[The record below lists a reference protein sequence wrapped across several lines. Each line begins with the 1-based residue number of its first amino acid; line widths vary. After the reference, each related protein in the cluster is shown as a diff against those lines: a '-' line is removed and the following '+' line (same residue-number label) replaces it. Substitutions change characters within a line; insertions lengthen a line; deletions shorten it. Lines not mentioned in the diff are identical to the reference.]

1 MSVLSDGI
9 GYESLRFYGPFQP
22 LHIEQLQITRTIN
35 DHAYLHISGM
45 LSEEQGAACIG
56 QDMEQ
61 EPIVIRQLNDQGE
74 SLRRLFHGIVT
85 RMSVHCVR
93 GVYTFELEAASH
105 SYQMDIKCKR
115 RSYQD
120 IHRTYD
126 DLVTALVR
134 KYQYGD
140 AIDTV
145 SNYAKLETFVL
156 QYDETDWA
164 FLKRLAS
171 RFGSVLVPE
180 VTAASPKVFFGMP
193 EGKQHKV
200 ERDVFYRVRKTF
212 HELNAEK
219 PGERA
224 GSYVTY
230 MIESLQY
237 YALGDL
243 ITLPIGQG
251 KELVVVRA
259 VTTLADGL
267 LRTRYDLQAEQNIR
281 YARYENDQTTGISLT
296 GTVLKV
302 QQDFVQLQLEIDP
315 KQDPAKACWFPVAT
329 RYVAEEHSGWYDMPE
344 VGELVE
350 LYLPT
355 HREQDAYVTD
365 SLRQQRHTNGQPNV
379 KVWQHVQGSGVEMSE
394 HELTLSTSG
403 EFSITLHE
411 GNGITID
418 SPGNVQIQG
427 GHVKLGAGEELS
439 LEAGTALYLKGG
451 ASSMVLDGETDTK
464 APVIY
469 QEGTVK
475 APVFVADLPP
485 VPEPPLMSIK
495 AYEAA
500 QAASAAKTSSSSQTS
515 TPKAK
520 VTSPAE
526 LKQANAL
533 MGTVSKLLGSIPVM
547 GKVAG
552 VVAGALSGPAGGVI
566 LRATA
571 AIPVR
576 SKGTPSV
583 GGSKGNGIHPL
594 KHLAG
599 LALQGLITQ
608 YEHEQ
613 ARHAYYSKWI
623 LGKVYTST
631 RQIVHSGSRLE
642 LIQNLLTTSKTMVH
656 AYQQVPKRVKDR
668 MLREYKEQEKA
679 RAEAA
684 LKAEKEARAKK
695 EAAPPELTEEDYEK
709 IWQDYR
715 RNIYTEDRRPKLKPG
730 SYRGEDGVV
739 RTRDGKPDVQYYSEW
754 KHNYPEDD
762 DFFMQTRKQGITEEE
777 KKWMFYAISIENP
790 LMVGGRGGMDNTKEL
805 EGILSKLGRG
815 KGFFNISSGV
825 SAKVRVQELLAR
837 QQIEATENVASQ
849 KINQTLETKGYK
861 PQPNERLTT
870 KNQYKQQDQQARKT
884 LRETASKAAREENS
898 QIQKKVIY
906 NVAKST
912 NTRKASNIKEY
923 LKKEKEIVKS
933 QLPETEGTG
942 NLKYKEGYHIE
953 HLTGEVE
960 KCTDWKGVSGGHNYE
975 EFKKFFDINGK
986 YGYEEVGRTNHPDI
1000 SGISDIE
1007 YRLKVEVKNYQGKRT
1022 GEYKVIPKEDKPPLK
1037 KTIYDPNVI
1046 SSDDIV
1052 RLGKEAMEEGIK
1064 SQRVN
1069 QLKSQANKQII
1080 RGVSSNG
1087 LKFEGIKNIDT
1098 GEIENFYPVLKFGEN

>member
-35 DHAYLHISGM
+35 DHAYLHISG
-45 LSEEQGAACIG
+45 LLPEEQGSACIG
-56 QDMEQ
+56 QNMEQ
-61 EPIVIRQLNDQGE
+61 EPIVIRQLNDQGQ

-93 GVYTFELEAASH
+93 GVYTFELKAASH
-105 SYQMDIKCKR
+105 SYQMDIKRKR

-145 SNYAKLETFVL
+145 SNHAKLETFVL
-156 QYDETDWA
+156 QYEETDWA

-212 HELNAEK
+212 HELDTEK

-224 GSYVTY
+224 SSYVTY

-259 VTTLADGL
+259 VTTLTDGL
-267 LRTRYDLQAEQNIR
+267 LRTRYDLQAEQDIR
-281 YARYENDQTTGISLT
+281 YARYENDQATGISLA

-302 QQDFVQLQLEIDP
+302 QQDFVQLQLDIDP
-315 KQDPAKACWFPVAT
+315 KQDPAKACWFPVST

-344 VGELVE
+344 IGEQVE

-411 GNGITID
+411 SSGITID

-427 GHVKLGAGEELS
+427 GHVKLDAGEELS

-451 ASSMVLDGETDTK
+451 SSSMVLDGETDTK

-500 QAASAAKTSSSSQTS
+500 QAPSAAKTSSSS
-515 TPKAK
+515 TPTAK
-520 VTSPAE
+520 VTSPAA
-526 LKQANAL
+526 LQQANSL
-533 MGTVSKLLGSIPVM
+533 LGTVSKLLGSIPVM

-552 VVAGALSGPAGGVI
+552 VVAGALGGPATGVI
-566 LRATA
+566 LKATA
-571 AIPVR
+571 MIPVR
-576 SKGTPSV
+576 SKGTPTI
-583 GGSKGNGIHPL
+583 GGRKGNGIHPL

-599 LALQGLITQ
+599 LALQGLINQ
-608 YEHEQ
+608 YEHDQ
-613 ARHAYYSKWI
+613 ARQAYYSKWI
-623 LGKVYTST
+623 LGKVFTSA
-631 RQIVHSGSRLE
+631 RHIAHSGGPLE
-642 LIQNLLTTSKTMVH
+642 LVQNLLKESNAMAH
-656 AYQQVPKRVKDR
+656 AYQQVPVD
-668 MLREYKEQEKA
+668 LRQRWRANYDSYMAAEKA
-679 RAEAA
+679 KVSYNFDEYDKEFMGTMWVLSKNGVTDQKAAQATLAYNEAIKNGEIK
-684 LKAEKEARAKK
+684 LHHEPENVDIFVEQIKAAKEGKNYWTGEEIPKWQANAIIISSVFSEFQMVGSLYGAKFG
-695 EAAPPELTEEDYEK
+695 
-709 IWQDYR
+709 
-715 RNIYTEDRRPKLKPG
+715 RNIKIPSKSIKAPVSIVEEPG
-730 SYRGEDGVV
+730 
-739 RTRDGKPDVQYYSEW
+739 
-754 KHNYPEDD
+754 
-762 DFFMQTRKQGITEEE
+762 
-777 KKWMFYAISIENP
+777 
-790 LMVGGRGGMDNTKEL
+790 
-805 EGILSKLGRG
+805 
-815 KGFFNISSGV
+815 
-825 SAKVRVQELLAR
+825 
-837 QQIEATENVASQ
+837 
-849 KINQTLETKGYK
+849 
-861 PQPNERLTT
+861 
-870 KNQYKQQDQQARKT
+870 
-884 LRETASKAAREENS
+884 
-898 QIQKKVIY
+898 
-906 NVAKST
+906 
-912 NTRKASNIKEY
+912 
-923 LKKEKEIVKS
+923 IVKPAPS
-933 QLPETEGTG
+933 KPIEPPKTEGTINAKPKLPTDKKLLDAVTDWSSMQKNLAPSKRKMDNFNTAAVAYDAKTGKYYYGMNKGIQLSGDKKNAVLFGSKDKAGLLPKDSLNEYAVG
-942 NLKYKEGYHIE
+942 NCAEVDAVNQALNQKANVNDLYIYTIKTTPHEFGAAKIACE
-953 HLTGEVE
+953 NCTFTFKGNVADALTG
-960 KCTDWKGVSGGHNYE
+960 WYKG
-975 EFKKFFDINGK
+975 D
-986 YGYEEVGRTNHPDI
+986 
-1000 SGISDIE
+1000 
-1007 YRLKVEVKNYQGKRT
+1007 
-1022 GEYKVIPKEDKPPLK
+1022 
-1037 KTIYDPNVI
+1037 
-1046 SSDDIV
+1046 
-1052 RLGKEAMEEGIK
+1052 
-1064 SQRVN
+1064 
-1069 QLKSQANKQII
+1069 
-1080 RGVSSNG
+1080 
-1087 LKFEGIKNIDT
+1087 
-1098 GEIENFYPVLKFGEN
+1098 

>member
-35 DHAYLHISGM
+35 DHAFLHISGM
-45 LSEEQGAACIG
+45 LSEEQGAVCIG

-61 EPIVIRQLNDQGE
+61 EPIVIRQLNDQGQ

-105 SYQMDIKCKR
+105 SHQMDIKRKR

-126 DLVTALVR
+126 DLVTAMVR

-145 SNYAKLETFVL
+145 SHYAKLETFVL
-156 QYDETDWA
+156 QYEETDWA

-212 HELNAEK
+212 HELDAEK

-243 ITLPIGQG
+243 ITLPIGQA

-259 VTTLADGL
+259 VTTLTDGL
-267 LRTRYDLQAEQNIR
+267 LRTRYDLQAEQDIR
-281 YARYENDQTTGISLT
+281 YARYENDQATGISLT

-315 KQDPAKACWFPVAT
+315 KQDPAKACWFPIAT

-344 VGELVE
+344 IGEQVE

-355 HREQDAYVTD
+355 HCEQDAYVTD

-411 GNGITID
+411 SNGITID

-427 GHVKLGAGEELS
+427 GHVKLNAGEELS

-451 ASSMVLDGETDTK
+451 SSSMVLDGETDTK

-475 APVFVADLPP
+475 APIFVADLSP

-495 AYEAA
+495 AFEAA
-500 QAASAAKTSSSSQTS
+500 QSAAKDSASSQAS

-526 LKQANAL
+526 LQQANAL

-552 VVAGALSGPAGGVI
+552 AVIGALSGPAAGVI
-566 LRATA
+566 LKATA

-576 SKGTPSV
+576 SKGTPTV
-583 GGSKGNGIHPL
+583 GGGGKGTRIHPL
-594 KHLAG
+594 KYLAG
-599 LALQGLITQ
+599 LTMQGLVSQ
-608 YEHEQ
+608 YEYERAQ
-613 ARHAYYSKWI
+613 EAYYNKWI
-623 LGKVYTST
+623 LGKVYTSA
-631 RQIVHSGSRLE
+631 RHVAHSGGTLE
-642 LIQNLLTTSKTMVH
+642 LVQNLLKESKMMVH
-656 AYQQVPKRVKDR
+656 AYQQVPKSV
-668 MLREYKEQEKA
+668 REKWIRDYMKQQ
-679 RAEAA
+679 
-684 LKAEKEARAKK
+684 
-695 EAAPPELTEEDYEK
+695 PP
-709 IWQDYR
+709 
-715 RNIYTEDRRPKLKPG
+715 PKPLSP
-730 SYRGEDGVV
+730 
-739 RTRDGKPDVQYYSEW
+739 
-754 KHNYPEDD
+754 
-762 DFFMQTRKQGITEEE
+762 EEE
-777 KKWMFYAISIENP
+777 KLQRARKYAQSIRDWEANRPEPPKKSFGEETTLFFQGMEETVQANVEGLKQLKDALIEHPVDTISTIVSGQYEEAKGDLVFAKNYVLDQENARDEY
-790 LMVGGRGGMDNTKEL
+790 LKGLKEDDKRMLEKGQSYMEGETLAGML
-805 EGILSKLGRG
+805 ISSLLG
-815 KGFFNISSGV
+815 KGKIKGGKGTHHNSKDVPEPKPLKPTNEPKSSLTKTEGTGKANLKNIPRISEV
-825 SAKVRVQELLAR
+825 EVNFKRNPKHDKVEFERQLKAQEEGL
-837 QQIEATENVASQ
+837 NS
-849 KINQTLETKGYK
+849 
-861 PQPNERLTT
+861 LTVDEFI
-870 KNQYKQQDQQARKT
+870 KNRDRYLKEGRAPEGD
-884 LRETASKAAREENS
+884 TAQKAAREKAYLDKITELRKEGVDKEEAKKQASKWLDGQAALHNPDQIAGGIPEHVSGVGDRRVNS
-898 QIQKKVIY
+898 SLGSQWKKRAGKIDEHVRS
-906 NVAKST
+906 AAESMTEAERKST
-912 NTRKASNIKEY
+912 HLNIK
-923 LKKEKEIVKS
+923 
-933 QLPETEGTG
+933 
-942 NLKYKEGYHIE
+942 
-953 HLTGEVE
+953 LT
-960 KCTDWKGVSGGHNYE
+960 N
-975 EFKKFFDINGK
+975 
-986 YGYEEVGRTNHPDI
+986 
-1000 SGISDIE
+1000 
-1007 YRLKVEVKNYQGKRT
+1007 
-1022 GEYKVIPKEDKPPLK
+1022 
-1037 KTIYDPNVI
+1037 
-1046 SSDDIV
+1046 
-1052 RLGKEAMEEGIK
+1052 
-1064 SQRVN
+1064 
-1069 QLKSQANKQII
+1069 
-1080 RGVSSNG
+1080 
-1087 LKFEGIKNIDT
+1087 
-1098 GEIENFYPVLKFGEN
+1098 

>member
-1 MSVLSDGI
+1 MSVLIDGI

-35 DHAYLHISGM
+35 DHAFLHISGM
-45 LSEEQGAACIG
+45 LSEEQGAVCIG

-61 EPIVIRQLNDQGE
+61 EPIVIRQLNDQGQ

-105 SYQMDIKCKR
+105 SYQMDIKRKR

-126 DLVTALVR
+126 DLVTALIR

-145 SNYAKLETFVL
+145 SNHAKLETFVL
-156 QYDETDWA
+156 QYEETDWA

-212 HELNAEK
+212 HELDAEK

-224 GSYVTY
+224 GSYATY

-259 VTTLADGL
+259 VTTLTDGL
-267 LRTRYDLQAEQNIR
+267 LRTRYDLQSEQDIR
-281 YARYENDQTTGISLT
+281 YARYENDQATGISLT

-302 QQDFVQLQLEIDP
+302 QQDFVQLQLDIDP

-329 RYVAEEHSGWYDMPE
+329 RYVAEEHSGWYNMPE
-344 VGELVE
+344 IGEQVE

-355 HREQDAYVTD
+355 NREQDAYVTD

-427 GHVKLGAGEELS
+427 GHVKLNAGEELS

-500 QAASAAKTSSSSQTS
+500 QAPSAAKTSSNS
-515 TPKAK
+515 TPTAK
-520 VTSPAE
+520 VTSPAA
-526 LKQANAL
+526 LQKANSL
-533 MGTVSKLLGSIPVM
+533 LGTVSKLLGSIPVM

-552 VVAGALSGPAGGVI
+552 VVAGALGGPAAGVI
-566 LRATA
+566 LKATA
-571 AIPVR
+571 MIPVR
-576 SKGTPSV
+576 SKGTATI
-583 GGSKGNGIHPL
+583 GGGKGNGIHPL

-599 LALQGLITQ
+599 LALQGLINQ
-608 YEHEQ
+608 YEHDQ
-613 ARHAYYSKWI
+613 ARQAYYSKWI
-623 LGKVYTST
+623 LGKVFTSA
-631 RQIVHSGSRLE
+631 RHIAHSGGPLE
-642 LIQNLLTTSKTMVH
+642 LVQNLLKESNAMVH
-656 AYQQVPKRVKDR
+656 AYQQIPID
-668 MLREYKEQEKA
+668 LRQRWRANYDSYMAAEKA
-679 RAEAA
+679 KVSYNFDEYDKEFMGTMWVLSKNGVTDQKAAQATLAYNEAIKNGEIK
-684 LKAEKEARAKK
+684 LHHEPENVDIFVEQIKAAKEGKNYWTGEEIPKWQANAIIISSVFSEFQMVGSLYGAKFG
-695 EAAPPELTEEDYEK
+695 
-709 IWQDYR
+709 
-715 RNIYTEDRRPKLKPG
+715 RNIKIPSKSIKAPVSIVEEPG
-730 SYRGEDGVV
+730 
-739 RTRDGKPDVQYYSEW
+739 
-754 KHNYPEDD
+754 
-762 DFFMQTRKQGITEEE
+762 
-777 KKWMFYAISIENP
+777 
-790 LMVGGRGGMDNTKEL
+790 
-805 EGILSKLGRG
+805 
-815 KGFFNISSGV
+815 
-825 SAKVRVQELLAR
+825 
-837 QQIEATENVASQ
+837 
-849 KINQTLETKGYK
+849 
-861 PQPNERLTT
+861 
-870 KNQYKQQDQQARKT
+870 
-884 LRETASKAAREENS
+884 
-898 QIQKKVIY
+898 
-906 NVAKST
+906 
-912 NTRKASNIKEY
+912 
-923 LKKEKEIVKS
+923 IVKPAPS
-933 QLPETEGTG
+933 KPIEPSKSEGT
-942 NLKYKEGYHIE
+942 
-953 HLTGEVE
+953 
-960 KCTDWKGVSGGHNYE
+960 
-975 EFKKFFDINGK
+975 INGK
-986 YGYEEVGRTNHPDI
+986 PKLPSDKKLLDAVTDWSSMQKKLAPSKRKMDNFNTAAVAYDAKTGKYFYGMNKGIQLSGDKKNTVLFGSKDKAGLLPKDSLNEYAVGNCAEVD
-1000 SGISDIE
+1000 
-1007 YRLKVEVKNYQGKRT
+1007 
-1022 GEYKVIPKEDKPPLK
+1022 
-1037 KTIYDPNVI
+1037 
-1046 SSDDIV
+1046 
-1052 RLGKEAMEEGIK
+1052 A
-1064 SQRVN
+1064 VN
-1069 QLKSQANKQII
+1069 QALNQKANVNDLYIYT
-1080 RGVSSNG
+1080 
-1087 LKFEGIKNIDT
+1087 IKTTPHEFGAAKIACENCTFTFKGNVADALT
-1098 GEIENFYPVLKFGEN
+1098 GWYKGD

>member
-22 LHIEQLQITRTIN
+22 LHIEQLQITRAIN
-35 DHAYLHISGM
+35 DHAFLHISGM
-45 LSEEQGAACIG
+45 LSEEQGAVCIG

-61 EPIVIRQLNDQGE
+61 EPIVIRQLNDQGQ

-85 RMSVHCVR
+85 HMSVHCVR
-93 GVYTFELEAASH
+93 GVYTFELEASSH
-105 SYQMDIKCKR
+105 SYQMDIKRKR

-126 DLVTALVR
+126 DLVTALIR

-156 QYDETDWA
+156 QYEETDWA

-212 HELNAEK
+212 HELDTEK

-224 GSYVTY
+224 GSYITY

-259 VTTLADGL
+259 VTTLTDGL
-267 LRTRYDLQAEQNIR
+267 LRTRYDLQAEQDIR
-281 YARYENDQTTGISLT
+281 YARYANDQATGISLT

-302 QQDFVQLQLEIDP
+302 QQDFVQLQLDIDP
-315 KQDPAKACWFPVAT
+315 KQDPAKAYSFPVAT

-344 VGELVE
+344 IGEQVE

-365 SLRQQRHTNGQPNV
+365 SLRQQRHTNGQSNV

-427 GHVKLGAGEELS
+427 GHVKLDAGEELS

-500 QAASAAKTSSSSQTS
+500 QAPSTAKTSSSS
-515 TPKAK
+515 TPTAK
-520 VTSPAE
+520 VTSPAA
-526 LKQANAL
+526 LQQANSL
-533 MGTVSKLLGSIPVM
+533 LGTVSKLLGSIPVM

-552 VVAGALSGPAGGVI
+552 VVAGALSGPAAGVI
-566 LRATA
+566 LKATA
-571 AIPVR
+571 VIPVR
-576 SKGTPSV
+576 SKGTPTI
-583 GGSKGNGIHPL
+583 GGGKGNGIHPL

-599 LALQGLITQ
+599 LAVQGLITQ

-623 LGKVYTST
+623 LGKVYTSA
-631 RQIVHSGSRLE
+631 RHIAHSGGPLE
-642 LIQNLLTTSKTMVH
+642 LIQNLLSASKTMVH
-656 AYQQVPKRVKDR
+656 AYQQVPKSVKDR

-679 RAEAA
+679 RTEAA
-684 LKAEKEARAKK
+684 LKAKK
-695 EAAPPELTEEDYEK
+695 EAAPPELTEEDYER
-709 IWQDYR
+709 IWQDYLR
-715 RNIYTEDRRPKLKPG
+715 AAYTEDFTPKLKPG
-730 SYRGEDGVV
+730 SYRGEDGLV
-739 RTRDGKPDVQYYSEW
+739 RTRDGKPDRQYYSEW
-754 KHNYPEDD
+754 KHNYPG
-762 DFFMQTRKQGITEEE
+762 DFFMLTRKQGVSEEE
-777 KKWMFYAISIENP
+777 KKWMFYAIITENP
-790 LMVGGRGGMDNTKEL
+790 LMFGGRGGIDHTKEL
-805 EGILSKLGRG
+805 KGILSKLGRG

-837 QQIEATENVASQ
+837 QQIEARENIANP
-849 KINQTLETKGYK
+849 KNNQTLETKGYK

-884 LRETASKAAREENS
+884 LRETASKATREENS
-898 QIQKKVIY
+898 KIQKKVIY

-912 NTRKASNIKEY
+912 NTRKSSNIKEY

-933 QLPETEGTG
+933 SITATPELETHIKHREFVDKNG
-942 NLKYKEGYHIE
+942 KEHPN
-953 HLTGEVE
+953 
-960 KCTDWKGVSGGHNYE
+960 KKGIVGAHNSE
-975 EFKKFFDINGK
+975 EFYKND
-986 YGYEEVGRTNHPDI
+986 V
-1000 SGISDIE
+1000 
-1007 YRLKVEVKNYQGKRT
+1007 KVVN
-1022 GEYKVIPKEDKPPLK
+1022 EYKVYDVNGNEVRGVKQVEYSMPELDPKTRQPTGTYNKKVLK

-1046 SSDDIV
+1046 SDKKYIE
-1052 RLGKEAMEEGIK
+1052 RGIEAANNALTKETSGTLP
-1064 SQRVN
+1064 RVWMGVDS
-1069 QLKSQANKQII
+1069 K
-1080 RGVSSNG
+1080 GVSWVGYYEDGRITS
-1087 LKFEGIKNIDT
+1087 LFPT
-1098 GEIENFYPVLKFGEN
+1098 TP

>member
-1 MSVLSDGI
+1 MPIYISV
-9 GYESLRFYGPFQP
+9 GYSPKNKE
-22 LHIEQLQITRTIN
+22 
-35 DHAYLHISGM
+35 
-45 LSEEQGAACIG
+45 AACIR

-61 EPIVIRQLNDQGE
+61 EPIVIRPLNDQGQ

-85 RMSVHCVR
+85 CMSVHCVR

-105 SYQMDIKCKR
+105 SYQMDIKRKR

-120 IHRTYD
+120 IHRIYD

-134 KYQYGD
+134 KYKYGD

-212 HELNAEK
+212 HELDAEK

-230 MIESLQY
+230 MIESLQF

-259 VTTLADGL
+259 VTTLTDGL
-267 LRTRYDLQAEQNIR
+267 LRTRYDLQAEQDIR
-281 YARYENDQTTGISLT
+281 YARYENDQATGISLT

-302 QQDFVQLQLEIDP
+302 QQDFVQLQLDIDP

-344 VGELVE
+344 IGEQVE

-411 GNGITID
+411 SSGITID
-418 SPGNVQIQG
+418 SPENVQIQG

-500 QAASAAKTSSSSQTS
+500 QVPSAAKTSSSS
-515 TPKAK
+515 TPTAK
-520 VTSPAE
+520 VTSPAA
-526 LKQANAL
+526 LQQANSL
-533 MGTVSKLLGSIPVM
+533 LGTVSKLLGSIPVM

-552 VVAGALSGPAGGVI
+552 VVAGALGGPATGLI
-566 LRATA
+566 LKATA
-571 AIPVR
+571 MIPVR
-576 SKGTPSV
+576 SKGTSHA
-583 GGSKGNGIHPL
+583 GGSAPKGGLHPL
-594 KHLAG
+594 KHLAS
-599 LALQGLITQ
+599 LALQGLISQ
-608 YEHEQ
+608 YEHER
-613 ARHAYYSKWI
+613 AKEAYYSKWI
-623 LGKVYTST
+623 LGKVFTSA
-631 RQIVHSGSRLE
+631 RHIAHSGGPLE
-642 LIQNLLTTSKTMVH
+642 LVQNLLKESNAIAQ
-656 AYQQVPKRVKDR
+656 AYQQVPK
-668 MLREYKEQEKA
+668 
-679 RAEAA
+679 
-684 LKAEKEARAKK
+684 
-695 EAAPPELTEEDYEK
+695 
-709 IWQDYR
+709 
-715 RNIYTEDRRPKLKPG
+715 N
-730 SYRGEDGVV
+730 
-739 RTRDGKPDVQYYSEW
+739 
-754 KHNYPEDD
+754 
-762 DFFMQTRKQGITEEE
+762 
-777 KKWMFYAISIENP
+777 
-790 LMVGGRGGMDNTKEL
+790 
-805 EGILSKLGRG
+805 
-815 KGFFNISSGV
+815 
-825 SAKVRVQELLAR
+825 
-837 QQIEATENVASQ
+837 
-849 KINQTLETKGYK
+849 
-861 PQPNERLTT
+861 
-870 KNQYKQQDQQARKT
+870 
-884 LRETASKAAREENS
+884 
-898 QIQKKVIY
+898 IQKKWL
-906 NVAKST
+906 
-912 NTRKASNIKEY
+912 R
-923 LKKEKEIVKS
+923 
-933 QLPETEGTG
+933 
-942 NLKYKEGYHIE
+942 
-953 HLTGEVE
+953 
-960 KCTDWKGVSGGHNYE
+960 DYE
-975 EFKKFFDINGK
+975 EKQRLQAAQTQKHENPK
-986 YGYEEVGRTNHPDI
+986 LALWRERKTSEYTSYWNQTN
-1000 SGISDIE
+1000 
-1007 YRLKVEVKNYQGKRT
+1007 
-1022 GEYKVIPKEDKPPLK
+1022 
-1037 KTIYDPNVI
+1037 
-1046 SSDDIV
+1046 
-1052 RLGKEAMEEGIK
+1052 
-1064 SQRVN
+1064 
-1069 QLKSQANKQII
+1069 
-1080 RGVSSNG
+1080 
-1087 LKFEGIKNIDT
+1087 
-1098 GEIENFYPVLKFGEN
+1098 

>member
-9 GYESLRFYGPFQP
+9 GYESLRFYGPFHP
-22 LHIEQLQITRTIN
+22 LHIELLQITRTIN

-56 QDMEQ
+56 QNMEQ
-61 EPIVIRQLNDQGE
+61 EPIVIRQLDDQGQ

-105 SYQMDIKCKR
+105 SYQMDIKRKR

-200 ERDVFYRVRKTF
+200 ERDVFYRVQKTF
-212 HELNAEK
+212 HELDAEK

-224 GSYVTY
+224 DSYVTY
-230 MIESLQY
+230 KIESLQY

-267 LRTRYDLQAEQNIR
+267 LRTRYDLQAEQDIR
-281 YARYENDQTTGISLT
+281 YAQYENDQATGISLT

-302 QQDFVQLQLEIDP
+302 QQDFVQLQLDIDP
-315 KQDPAKACWFPVAT
+315 KQDPAKACWFPIAT
-329 RYVAEEHSGWYDMPE
+329 RYVAEEHSGWFDMPE
-344 VGELVE
+344 IGEQVE

-427 GHVKLGAGEELS
+427 GHVKLVAGQELS

-495 AYEAA
+495 AFEAA
-500 QAASAAKTSSSSQTS
+500 QSAAKDSSSSHAS

-526 LKQANAL
+526 LKQANAM

-552 VVAGALSGPAGGVI
+552 VVVGALSGPAAGVI

-576 SKGTPSV
+576 SKGTPTV
-583 GGSKGNGIHPL
+583 GGSSKGSEVHPL
-594 KHLAG
+594 KYLAG
-599 LALQGLITQ
+599 LAMQGLISIH
-608 YEHEQ
+608 EHEKAKQ
-613 ARHAYYSKWI
+613 AYYNKWI
-623 LGKVYTST
+623 LGKVYTSA
-631 RQIVHSGSRLE
+631 RHIAHSGSTLE
-642 LIQNLLTTSKTMVH
+642 LVQNLLKESNAMVH
-656 AYQQVPKRVKDR
+656 AYQQVPEEVRKRWRANYDSRMAQQQPKQQVEKPKSWWDR
-668 MLREYKEQEKA
+668 YLGYTGSSAMIKSQIAMEQAHASEKA
-679 RAEAA
+679 ANSLVELYNGIVQANNVRYQNSGNSIGEFLDYSSFGIPKGLYQAYMERA
-684 LKAEKEARAKK
+684 
-695 EAAPPELTEEDYEK
+695 
-709 IWQDYR
+709 
-715 RNIYTEDRRPKLKPG
+715 RNQGNSG
-730 SYRGEDGVV
+730 SDAINFA
-739 RTRDGKPDVQYYSEW
+739 T
-754 KHNYPEDD
+754 
-762 DFFMQTRKQGITEEE
+762 FGITE
-777 KKWMFYAISIENP
+777 AIRGAVTPEDP
-790 LMVGGRGGMDNTKEL
+790 LSPDHLSNIISVAGFL
-805 EGILSKLGRG
+805 EGVGSFLKPKTILNSPVKEPVHPGP
-815 KGFFNISSGV
+815 KIINE
-825 SAKVRVQELLAR
+825 K
-837 QQIEATENVASQ
+837 TESPQ
-849 KINQTLETKGYK
+849 LSTPK
-861 PQPNERLTT
+861 PN
-870 KNQYKQQDQQARKT
+870 KD
-884 LRETASKAAREENS
+884 
-898 QIQKKVIY
+898 
-906 NVAKST
+906 
-912 NTRKASNIKEY
+912 TRI
-923 LKKEKEIVKS
+923 
-933 QLPETEGTG
+933 EGTG
-942 NLKYKEGYHIE
+942 DLDYKEWSDMPIS
-953 HLTGEVE
+953 GEVRLNA
-960 KCTDWKGVSGGHNYE
+960 KGMRLLSIKEQKQYIRKMKDLYGIEVQI
-975 EFKKFFDINGK
+975 DRNGK
-986 YGYEEVGRTNHPDI
+986 ILSPTQAGGFHPEDYYI
-1000 SGISDIE
+1000 V
-1007 YRLKVEVKNYQGKRT
+1007 LQGNPSILAAEHEAYHVAQWNK
-1022 GEYKVIPKEDKPPLK
+1022 
-1037 KTIYDPNVI
+1037 
-1046 SSDDIV
+1046 
-1052 RLGKEAMEEGIK
+1052 LGKEKYLEQSTLQREEHVYNEIMKNK
-1064 SQRVN
+1064 SRYSDAEILEAQKYIYYVR
-1069 QLKSQANKQII
+1069 
-1080 RGVSSNG
+1080 NG
-1087 LKFEGIKNIDT
+1087 QWPLQGWKGFE
-1098 GEIENFYPVLKFGEN
+1098 E

>member
-35 DHAYLHISGM
+35 NHAYLHISGM

-56 QDMEQ
+56 HNIEQ
-61 EPIVIRQLNDQGE
+61 EPIAIRQLNDQGQ

-105 SYQMDIKCKR
+105 SYQMDIKRKR

-126 DLVTALVR
+126 GLVTALVR

-140 AIDTV
+140 AIDTI
-145 SNYAKLETFVL
+145 SNHAKLETFVL
-156 QYDETDWA
+156 QYEETDWA

-212 HELNAEK
+212 HELDAEK
-219 PGERA
+219 LGERA

-251 KELVVVRA
+251 KELVVVRSM
-259 VTTLADGL
+259 TTLADGL
-267 LRTRYDLQAEQNIR
+267 LHTRYDLQAEQDIR
-281 YARYENDQTTGISLT
+281 YARYENDQATGISLT

-302 QQDFVQLQLEIDP
+302 QQDFVQLQLDIDP

-344 VGELVE
+344 VGEQVE

-365 SLRQQRHTNGQPNV
+365 SVQQQRYINDQPNV
-379 KVWQHVQGSGVEMSE
+379 KVWQHVQGSSVEMSE
-394 HELTLSTSG
+394 HKLTLSTSG

-411 GNGITID
+411 SSGITID

-427 GHVKLGAGEELS
+427 GHVKLDAGQELS

-485 VPEPPLMSIK
+485 VPEPPLMNIK

-500 QAASAAKTSSSSQTS
+500 QSAARDSSSNQAS

-526 LKQANAL
+526 HQQANAL

-547 GKVAG
+547 GKVVG

-623 LGKVYTST
+623 LGKVYTSA

-656 AYQQVPKRVKDR
+656 AYQQVPKSVKDR

-684 LKAEKEARAKK
+684 LKAEKEARAKALKAKK
-695 EAAPPELTEEDYEK
+695 EAAPPELTDEEYEK
-709 IWQDYR
+709 IQRDYVYWSSLE
-715 RNIYTEDRRPKLKPG
+715 NRRPEIPLG
-730 SYRGEDGVV
+730 SYRAEDGVV
-739 RTRDGKPDVQYYSEW
+739 RTANGNPDFKYYDDW
-754 KHNYPEDD
+754 KQNYQG
-762 DFFMQTRKQGITEEE
+762 DFLILSNQEGITPEEQR
-777 KKWMFYAISIENP
+777 WMSHANIFAEPVP
-790 LMVGGRGGMDNTKEL
+790 LDGRGGEGRALKNEFSKMSKEGAL
-805 EGILSKLGRG
+805 ENAR
-815 KGFFNISSGV
+815 
-825 SAKVRVQELLAR
+825 LAR
-837 QQIEATENVASQ
+837 ENVRRIQQRIDQ
-849 KINQTLETKGYK
+849 KSI
-861 PQPNERLTT
+861 TT
-870 KNQYKQQDQQARKT
+870 KNASEPFKNT
-884 LRETASKAAREENS
+884 PETVPSKPKWWHAGYVDDLTDS
-898 QIQKKVIY
+898 QIILGVKQSPKGL
-906 NVAKST
+906 ST
-912 NTRKASNIKEY
+912 LGSSTRS
-923 LKKEKEIVKS
+923 
-933 QLPETEGTG
+933 
-942 NLKYKEGYHIE
+942 
-953 HLTGEVE
+953 
-960 KCTDWKGVSGGHNYE
+960 
-975 EFKKFFDINGK
+975 
-986 YGYEEVGRTNHPDI
+986 
-1000 SGISDIE
+1000 
-1007 YRLKVEVKNYQGKRT
+1007 
-1022 GEYKVIPKEDKPPLK
+1022 
-1037 KTIYDPNVI
+1037 
-1046 SSDDIV
+1046 
-1052 RLGKEAMEEGIK
+1052 EAMSAGKAWVGEKAE
-1064 SQRVN
+1064 S
-1069 QLKSQANKQII
+1069 II
-1080 RGVSSNG
+1080 D
-1087 LKFEGIKNIDT
+1087 KTT
-1098 GEIENFYPVLKFGEN
+1098 GEIIGFKSADGMRAFRIQFKPGENMVRANFQENTMIRTERNYNDYNKTWASKQIRNVHIDILE

>member
-1 MSVLSDGI
+1 MSLLSAAI

-22 LHIEQLQITRTIN
+22 QHIEQLQITRAIN
-35 DHAYLHISGM
+35 DHAFLHISGL
-45 LSEEQGAACIG
+45 LSEEQGAAYIG

-61 EPIVIRQLNDQGE
+61 EPIVIRQLDEQGQ

-105 SYQMDIKCKR
+105 SYQMDIKRKR

-212 HELNAEK
+212 HELDTEK
-219 PGERA
+219 PGEQRA
-224 GSYVTY
+224 SSYVTY

-267 LRTRYDLQAEQNIR
+267 LRTRYDLQAEQDIR
-281 YARYENDQTTGISLT
+281 YARYENDQATGISLT

-302 QQDFVQLQLEIDP
+302 QQDFVQLQLDIDP

-344 VGELVE
+344 IGEQVE

-365 SLRQQRHTNGQPNV
+365 SLRQQRHANGQPNV

-394 HELTLSTSG
+394 QELTLSTSG

-411 GNGITID
+411 GNGITIN

-427 GHVKLGAGEELS
+427 SHVKLDAGEELS

-451 ASSMVLDGETDTK
+451 ESSMVLDGETDTK

-495 AYEAA
+495 AYEAV
-500 QAASAAKTSSSSQTS
+500 QSADKDSSSSQAS
-515 TPKAK
+515 PPKAK

-526 LKQANAL
+526 LQQANAL
-533 MGTVSKLLGSIPVM
+533 MGTVSKLLGSIPAVGNVANVM
-547 GKVAG
+547 LSTVGGPAGKVA
-552 VVAGALSGPAGGVI
+552 
-566 LRATA
+566 ATVLQA
-571 AIPVR
+571 TGAIPIR
-576 SKGTPSV
+576 SKGTPMV
-583 GGSKGNGIHPL
+583 GGSKETGLHPL

-599 LALQGLITQ
+599 LALQGLISQ
-608 YEHEQ
+608 YEHERAKQ
-613 ARHAYYSKWI
+613 AYYSKWI
-623 LGKVYTST
+623 LGKAYTSA
-631 RQIVHSGSRLE
+631 RHIANSGGPLE
-642 LIQNLLTTSKTMVH
+642 LVQNLLKESNAMVH
-656 AYQQVPKRVKDR
+656 AYQQVPERFREKWHKNYEEQQRLEYTAFWGQTDYFTANWWQDDAK
-668 MLREYKEQEKA
+668 LRRA
-679 RAEAA
+679 AEALRTEITIQRKLPLYDIKDPNKMAAIQRIANAERTQEWDAGTLNAIEDGLVAMGVDSTNAIELNPEKLDA
-684 LKAEKEARAKK
+684 LISRYNHGFIGQESGDYMERTGLSNLIKEATYGILGAVAGMGSAGRSPARPSQ
-695 EAAPPELTEEDYEK
+695 PPIVENPPVKPNPKGGPGVNKPIDEFNDTT
-709 IWQDYR
+709 
-715 RNIYTEDRRPKLKPG
+715 IYNGANSSRPKETPKLPNSSKPP
-730 SYRGEDGVV
+730 V
-739 RTRDGKPDVQYYSEW
+739 
-754 KHNYPEDD
+754 
-762 DFFMQTRKQGITEEE
+762 
-777 KKWMFYAISIENP
+777 
-790 LMVGGRGGMDNTKEL
+790 
-805 EGILSKLGRG
+805 
-815 KGFFNISSGV
+815 
-825 SAKVRVQELLAR
+825 
-837 QQIEATENVASQ
+837 
-849 KINQTLETKGYK
+849 
-861 PQPNERLTT
+861 
-870 KNQYKQQDQQARKT
+870 
-884 LRETASKAAREENS
+884 
-898 QIQKKVIY
+898 
-906 NVAKST
+906 
-912 NTRKASNIKEY
+912 
-923 LKKEKEIVKS
+923 
-933 QLPETEGTG
+933 GTG
-942 NLKYKEGYHIE
+942 NVKPVQQINNRFPNDIQAGKEFSFNIENGYLKNTNG
-953 HLTGEVE
+953 LTEV
-960 KCTDWKGVSGGHNYE
+960 DFVV
-975 EFKKFFDINGK
+975 DMNGK
-986 YGYEEVGRTNHPDI
+986 LHIGRGHSFLANGESVQSAGKLKLNGQGQVRSISNLSGHYTPSIEQAKLFPQVLEQAGVKTKNAWLEIYTIETTPSGYVNTN
-1000 SGISDIE
+1000 E
-1007 YRLKVEVKNYQGKRT
+1007 LVK
-1022 GEYKVIPKEDKPPLK
+1022 
-1037 KTIYDPNVI
+1037 I
-1046 SSDDIV
+1046 SSTQ
-1052 RLGKEAMEEGIK
+1052 IK
-1064 SQRVN
+1064 
-1069 QLKSQANKQII
+1069 
-1080 RGVSSNG
+1080 
-1087 LKFEGIKNIDT
+1087 
-1098 GEIENFYPVLKFGEN
+1098 

>member
-1 MSVLSDGI
+1 MSALSDGI

-22 LHIEQLQITRTIN
+22 QHIDQLQITRTIN
-35 DHAYLHISGM
+35 DHTFLHISGM

-56 QDMEQ
+56 QNMEQ
-61 EPIVIRQLNDQGE
+61 ESIVIRQLDDQGQ

-85 RMSVHCVR
+85 QMSVNCTR

-105 SYQMDIKCKR
+105 SYQMDIKLKK

-126 DLVTALVR
+126 DLVTSMVR

-145 SNYAKLETFVL
+145 TDYAKLDTFVL
-156 QYDETDWA
+156 QYEETDWA

-212 HELNAEK
+212 HELDAEK

-259 VTTLADGL
+259 VTRLEDGL
-267 LRTRYDLQAEQNIR
+267 LRTCYDLQAEQNIR
-281 YARYENDQTTGISLT
+281 YARYENDQATGISLT

-302 QQDFVQLQLEIDP
+302 QQDFVQLQLDIDP

-344 VGELVE
+344 IGEQVE

-355 HREQDAYVTD
+355 NREQDAYVTD
-365 SLRQQRHTNGQPNV
+365 SLRQQRHANGQPNV

-394 HELTLSTSG
+394 HDLTLSTSG

-411 GNGITID
+411 SSGITID

-427 GHVKLGAGEELS
+427 GHVKLNAGEELS

-500 QAASAAKTSSSSQTS
+500 QAPSAAKTSSS
-515 TPKAK
+515 TPTAK
-520 VTSPAE
+520 VTSPAA
-526 LKQANAL
+526 LQQANAM

-552 VVAGALSGPAGGVI
+552 VVVGALSGPAGDVI

-576 SKGTPSV
+576 SKGTPTV

-623 LGKVYTST
+623 LGKVYTSA

-656 AYQQVPKRVKDR
+656 AYQQVPKSVKDR
-668 MLREYKEQEKA
+668 MLWEYKEQEKA

-684 LKAEKEARAKK
+684 LKAEKEARAKALKAKK
-695 EAAPPELTEEDYEK
+695 EAAPPELTDEEYEK
-709 IWQDYR
+709 IYRDYSYWASLE
-715 RNIYTEDRRPKLKPG
+715 NRRPEIPSG
-730 SYRGEDGVV
+730 SYRAEDGVV
-739 RTRDGKPDVQYYSEW
+739 RKANGDPDFKYYDDW
-754 KHNYPEDD
+754 KQNYPG
-762 DFFMQTRKQGITEEE
+762 DFLILSNQVGITPEEQR
-777 KKWMFYAISIENP
+777 WMSYANLTHEP
-790 LMVGGRGGMDNTKEL
+790 LALDGRGGEGRALKNEFSRMGKEGAS
-805 EGILSKLGRG
+805 E
-815 KGFFNISSGV
+815 
-825 SAKVRVQELLAR
+825 SARLAR
-837 QQIEATENVASQ
+837 ENVRRIQQ
-849 KINQTLETKGYK
+849 KIDQKSI
-861 PQPNERLTT
+861 TT
-870 KNQYKQQDQQARKT
+870 KNAPEPFKPKSEAVPSEPIKPKEQPLKT
-884 LRETASKAAREENS
+884 DDF
-898 QIQKKVIY
+898 
-906 NVAKST
+906 AKEPFLPDGAYGNNLPKLVQPGTKSLP
-912 NTRKASNIKEY
+912 KYDEY
-923 LKKEKEIVKS
+923 
-933 QLPETEGTG
+933 G
-942 NLKYKEGYHIE
+942 NLKQTKYYDEYGR
-953 HLTGEVE
+953 E
-960 KCTDWKGVSGGHNYE
+960 KGWVDY
-975 EFKKFFDINGK
+975 
-986 YGYEEVGRTNHPDI
+986 TNHGYPENH
-1000 SGISDIE
+1000 S
-1007 YRLKVEVKNYQGKRT
+1007 VPHWHEVQWNEKYPIG
-1022 GEYKVIPKEDKPPLK
+1022 GYKIDHRMDTNPPFK
-1037 KTIYDPNVI
+1037 
-1046 SSDDIV
+1046 
-1052 RLGKEAMEEGIK
+1052 
-1064 SQRVN
+1064 
-1069 QLKSQANKQII
+1069 
-1080 RGVSSNG
+1080 
-1087 LKFEGIKNIDT
+1087 
-1098 GEIENFYPVLKFGEN
+1098 

>member
-1 MSVLSDGI
+1 MSVLIDGI

-56 QDMEQ
+56 QNMEQ
-61 EPIVIRQLNDQGE
+61 EPIVIRQLNDQGQ
-74 SLRRLFHGIVT
+74 SLRRLLHGIVT

-105 SYQMDIKCKR
+105 SYQMDIKHKR

-145 SNYAKLETFVL
+145 SHYAKLETFVL

-212 HELNAEK
+212 HELDTEK

-224 GSYVTY
+224 GSYITY
-230 MIESLQY
+230 MIENLQY

-259 VTTLADGL
+259 VTTLTDGL
-267 LRTRYDLQAEQNIR
+267 LRTRYDLQSEQDIR
-281 YARYENDQTTGISLT
+281 YTRHENDQATGISLT

-302 QQDFVQLQLEIDP
+302 QQDFVQLQLDIDP

-344 VGELVE
+344 IGEQVE

-365 SLRQQRHTNGQPNV
+365 SLRQQHHTNGQPNV
-379 KVWQHVQGSGVEMSE
+379 KVWQHVQGSSVEMSE

-411 GNGITID
+411 SSGITID

-427 GHVKLGAGEELS
+427 GHVKLDAGEELS

-451 ASSMVLDGETDTK
+451 ASGMVLDGETDTK

-475 APVFVADLPP
+475 APVFVTDLPP
-485 VPEPPLMSIK
+485 VPEPLLMSIK

-500 QAASAAKTSSSSQTS
+500 QAPSATKTSSS
-515 TPKAK
+515 TPTAK
-520 VTSPAE
+520 VTSPAA
-526 LKQANAL
+526 LQQANSL
-533 MGTVSKLLGSIPVM
+533 LGTVSKLLGSIPVM

-552 VVAGALSGPAGGVI
+552 VVAGALGGPAAGVI
-566 LRATA
+566 LKATA
-571 AIPVR
+571 MIPVR
-576 SKGTPSV
+576 SKGTATI
-583 GGSKGNGIHPL
+583 GGGKRNSIHPL

-599 LALQGLITQ
+599 LALQGLINQ
-608 YEHEQ
+608 YEHDQ
-613 ARHAYYSKWI
+613 ARQAYYSKWI
-623 LGKVYTST
+623 LGKVFTSA
-631 RQIVHSGSRLE
+631 RHIAHSGGPLELVQSLLKESNAMVHSYQQIPVDLRQRWRANYDSYMAQQAKPKQEEESQSWWERALE
-642 LIQNLLTTSKTMVH
+642 KQGEAELLNAQLQLEGARISSEMAWDATQG
-656 AYQQVPKRVKDR
+656 AYQAGLRSVSHGKHHIDYNPKHPIAGKTGEVIGDVFSTIAGVGEM
-668 MLREYKEQEKA
+668 MLGA
-679 RAEAA
+679 
-684 LKAEKEARAKK
+684 
-695 EAAPPELTEEDYEK
+695 
-709 IWQDYR
+709 
-715 RNIYTEDRRPKLKPG
+715 G
-730 SYRGEDGVV
+730 GE
-739 RTRDGKPDVQYYSEW
+739 
-754 KHNYPEDD
+754 
-762 DFFMQTRKQGITEEE
+762 
-777 KKWMFYAISIENP
+777 
-790 LMVGGRGGMDNTKEL
+790 VGGFLLDGTVV
-805 EGILSKLGRG
+805 LSPA
-815 KGFFNISSGV
+815 GV
-825 SAKVRVQELLAR
+825 LV
-837 QQIEATENVASQ
+837 NVASAGFIYHGGVMSYHGASNAGEDSAELWKMIKEKNKQASTPPKPSKPKEKPPKTERPDKPNSQ
-849 KINQTLETKGYK
+849 KPDGTIDKPFDENGSLKPNIKYKAGEYDYSYETDGLG
-861 PQPNERLTT
+861 RLNKFETDNLQLT
-870 KNQYKQQDQQARKT
+870 KRESRLDHNPKTPGKEGGDHAGHLAGDRFGGSPELDNLVSQSRKVNLSQYKKIENQWA
-884 LRETASKAAREENS
+884 KALKDGKEV
-898 QIQKKVIY
+898 KVK
-906 NVAKST
+906 V
-912 NTRKASNIKEY
+912 
-923 LKKEKEIVKS
+923 
-933 QLPETEGTG
+933 
-942 NLKYKEGYHIE
+942 
-953 HLTGEVE
+953 
-960 KCTDWKGVSGGHNYE
+960 
-975 EFKKFFDINGK
+975 
-986 YGYEEVGRTNHPDI
+986 
-1000 SGISDIE
+1000 DIE
-1007 YRLKVEVKNYQGKRT
+1007 YEGDSLRPSKFNVQYEIDGKFTERS
-1022 GEYKVIPKEDKPPLK
+1022 IL
-1037 KTIYDPNVI
+1037 N
-1046 SSDDIV
+1046 
-1052 RLGKEAMEEGIK
+1052 
-1064 SQRVN
+1064 
-1069 QLKSQANKQII
+1069 
-1080 RGVSSNG
+1080 
-1087 LKFEGIKNIDT
+1087 
-1098 GEIENFYPVLKFGEN
+1098 

>member
-22 LHIEQLQITRTIN
+22 LHIEQLQITRAIN
-35 DHAYLHISGM
+35 DHAFLHISGM
-45 LSEEQGAACIG
+45 LSEEQGAVCIG

-61 EPIVIRQLNDQGE
+61 EPIVIRQLDDQGQ

-93 GVYTFELEAASH
+93 DVYTFELEAASH
-105 SYQMDIKCKR
+105 SYQMDIKRKR

-145 SNYAKLETFVL
+145 SNHAKLETFVL
-156 QYDETDWA
+156 QYEETDWA

-171 RFGSVLVPE
+171 RFDSVLVPE

-212 HELNAEK
+212 HELDAEK

-230 MIESLQY
+230 MIENLQY

-259 VTTLADGL
+259 VTTLTDGL
-267 LRTRYDLQAEQNIR
+267 LRTRYDLQAEQDIR
-281 YARYENDQTTGISLT
+281 YARYENDQVTGISLT

-302 QQDFVQLQLEIDP
+302 QQDFVQLQLDIDP

-344 VGELVE
+344 IGEQVE

-411 GNGITID
+411 SSGITID

-427 GHVKLGAGEELS
+427 GHVKLDAGEELS

-451 ASSMVLDGETDTK
+451 SSSMVLDGETDTK

-500 QAASAAKTSSSSQTS
+500 QAPSAAKTSSSS
-515 TPKAK
+515 TPTAK
-520 VTSPAE
+520 VTSPAA
-526 LKQANAL
+526 LQQANSL
-533 MGTVSKLLGSIPVM
+533 LGTVSKLLGSIPVM

-552 VVAGALSGPAGGVI
+552 VVAGALGGPAAGVI
-566 LRATA
+566 LKATA
-571 AIPVR
+571 MIPVR
-576 SKGTPSV
+576 SKGTPTI
-583 GGSKGNGIHPL
+583 GGGKGNGIHPL

-599 LALQGLITQ
+599 LALQGLINQ
-608 YEHEQ
+608 YEHDQ
-613 ARHAYYSKWI
+613 ARQAYYSKWI
-623 LGKVYTST
+623 LGKVFTSA
-631 RQIVHSGSRLE
+631 RHIAHSGGPLE
-642 LIQNLLTTSKTMVH
+642 LIQNLLKESNAMVH
-656 AYQQVPKRVKDR
+656 TYQQIPVDLRQRWRANYDRYMAQQAKPKQEEESQSWWDLMAAGQLQNAENEAIMAKQMANELEYTVDVSGEVVLGAAAAVVEDYSFGIMNKEYSSNHPMARKTGEVIGHSLTTVAGAVEMTGAVVEGFFGGLVTSTGVAAPVGVGVIVQSALLGAHGAGVTYTGASNSVQSAKDLYR
-668 MLREYKEQEKA
+668 MSKSEGPNSSPPSKPAGAKSGKSEGTPTSQKPSKLNEKLPETKETKQVANNFKWGNPKSTPTYGHTFSEHG
-679 RAEAA
+679 
-684 LKAEKEARAKK
+684 AKK
-695 EAAPPELTEEDYEK
+695 KPNQL
-709 IWQDYR
+709 I
-715 RNIYTEDRRPKLKPG
+715 DR
-730 SYRGEDGVV
+730 
-739 RTRDGKPDVQYYSEW
+739 
-754 KHNYPEDD
+754 
-762 DFFMQTRKQGITEEE
+762 
-777 KKWMFYAISIENP
+777 A
-790 LMVGGRGGMDNTKEL
+790 
-805 EGILSKLGRG
+805 RG
-815 KGFFNISSGV
+815 KGHQIS
-825 SAKVRVQELLAR
+825 QW
-837 QQIEATENVASQ
+837 I
-849 KINQTLETKGYK
+849 
-861 PQPNERLTT
+861 
-870 KNQYKQQDQQARKT
+870 D
-884 LRETASKAAREENS
+884 ENS
-898 QIQKKVIY
+898 AADFLAE
-906 NVAKST
+906 VAKKGPGVHEVPLPST
-912 NTRKASNIKEY
+912 IKSRGY
-923 LKKEKEIVKS
+923 LPDGTEIKPDMARVIVK
-933 QLPETEGTG
+933 E
-942 NLKYKEGYHIE
+942 
-953 HLTGEVE
+953 
-960 KCTDWKGVSGGHNYE
+960 DGGIRSAFPYSSA
-975 EFKKFFDINGK
+975 
-986 YGYEEVGRTNHPDI
+986 HP
-1000 SGISDIE
+1000 SGI
-1007 YRLKVEVKNYQGKRT
+1007 GK
-1022 GEYKVIPKEDKPPLK
+1022 
-1037 KTIYDPNVI
+1037 
-1046 SSDDIV
+1046 
-1052 RLGKEAMEEGIK
+1052 
-1064 SQRVN
+1064 
-1069 QLKSQANKQII
+1069 
-1080 RGVSSNG
+1080 
-1087 LKFEGIKNIDT
+1087 
-1098 GEIENFYPVLKFGEN
+1098 

>member
-22 LHIEQLQITRTIN
+22 LHIEQLQITRAIN
-35 DHAYLHISGM
+35 DHAFLHINGM

-56 QDMEQ
+56 QNMEQ
-61 EPIVIRQLNDQGE
+61 EPIVIRQLDEQGQ

-105 SYQMDIKCKR
+105 SYQMDIKLKK

-145 SNYAKLETFVL
+145 SHYAKLETFVL

-212 HELNAEK
+212 HELDAEK

-224 GSYVTY
+224 DSYVTY

-259 VTTLADGL
+259 VTALADGL
-267 LRTRYDLQAEQNIR
+267 LRTRYDLQAEQDIR
-281 YARYENDQTTGISLT
+281 YARYENNQATGISLT

-302 QQDFVQLQLEIDP
+302 QKDFVQLQLEIDP

-344 VGELVE
+344 IGEQVE

-365 SLRQQRHTNGQPNV
+365 SLQQQRHANGQPNV
-379 KVWQHVQGSGVEMSE
+379 KVWRHVQGSGVEMSE
-394 HELTLSTSG
+394 QELTLSTSG

-411 GNGITID
+411 GSGITIG

-427 GHVKLGAGEELS
+427 GHVKLDAGKELS
-439 LEAGTALYLKGG
+439 LEAGMALYLKGG

-495 AYEAA
+495 AFEAA
-500 QAASAAKTSSSSQTS
+500 QSAAKDSSSSQAS

-526 LKQANAL
+526 LQQANAM

-547 GKVAG
+547 GKV
-552 VVAGALSGPAGGVI
+552 
-566 LRATA
+566 
-571 AIPVR
+571 
-576 SKGTPSV
+576 
-583 GGSKGNGIHPL
+583 
-594 KHLAG
+594 
-599 LALQGLITQ
+599 
-608 YEHEQ
+608 
-613 ARHAYYSKWI
+613 
-623 LGKVYTST
+623 YTSA

-656 AYQQVPKRVKDR
+656 AYQQVPKSVKDS

-684 LKAEKEARAKK
+684 LKAEKEARAKALKAKK
-695 EAAPPELTEEDYEK
+695 EAAPPELTDEEYEK
-709 IWQDYR
+709 ILRDYVYWSSLE
-715 RNIYTEDRRPKLKPG
+715 NRRPEIPLG
-730 SYRGEDGVV
+730 SYRAEDGVV
-739 RTRDGKPDVQYYSEW
+739 RTANGNPDFKYYDDW
-754 KHNYPEDD
+754 KQNYPG
-762 DFFMQTRKQGITEEE
+762 DFLILSNQEGITPEEQR
-777 KKWMFYAISIENP
+777 WMSHANIFAEPVP
-790 LMVGGRGGMDNTKEL
+790 LDGRGGEGRALKYEFSKKSKEGAS
-805 EGILSKLGRG
+805 ENAR
-815 KGFFNISSGV
+815 
-825 SAKVRVQELLAR
+825 LAR
-837 QQIEATENVASQ
+837 ENVRRIQQRIDQ
-849 KINQTLETKGYK
+849 KSI
-861 PQPNERLTT
+861 TT
-870 KNQYKQQDQQARKT
+870 KNAS
-884 LRETASKAAREENS
+884 EPIENASEVMPSKAG
-898 QIQKKVIY
+898 KP
-906 NVAKST
+906 
-912 NTRKASNIKEY
+912 
-923 LKKEKEIVKS
+923 KEKPPK
-933 QLPETEGTG
+933 TEGTG
-942 NLKYKEGYHIE
+942 KVVGNKSVVNEMSSNAARYKSNLEYDCSEIAEDLAHA
-953 HLTGEVE
+953 
-960 KCTDWKGVSGGHNYE
+960 SGGRGKIITITSSEKYGTIKVTE
-975 EFKKFFDINGK
+975 YGETKSFDYHTVYSDGK
-986 YGYEEVGRTNHPDI
+986 YV
-1000 SGISDIE
+1000 
-1007 YRLKVEVKNYQGKRT
+1007 
-1022 GEYKVIPKEDKPPLK
+1022 
-1037 KTIYDPNVI
+1037 YDPRL
-1046 SSDDIV
+1046 SDQPIHAKDYMNTINK
-1052 RLGKEAMEEGIK
+1052 LNGGK
-1064 SQRVN
+1064 
-1069 QLKSQANKQII
+1069 
-1080 RGVSSNG
+1080 VSVSTQS
-1087 LKFEGIKNIDT
+1087 LE
-1098 GEIENFYPVLKFGEN
+1098 

>member
-56 QDMEQ
+56 HNIEQ
-61 EPIVIRQLNDQGE
+61 EPIAIRQLNDQGQ

-105 SYQMDIKCKR
+105 SYQMDIKVKK

-145 SNYAKLETFVL
+145 SNHAKLETFVL
-156 QYDETDWA
+156 QYEETDWA

-212 HELNAEK
+212 HELDAEK

-267 LRTRYDLQAEQNIR
+267 LHTRYDLQAEQDIR
-281 YARYENDQTTGISLT
+281 YARYENDQATGISLT

-302 QQDFVQLQLEIDP
+302 QQDFVQLQLDIDP
-315 KQDPAKACWFPVAT
+315 KQDPAKACWFPIAT

-344 VGELVE
+344 IGEQVE

-379 KVWQHVQGSGVEMSE
+379 KIWQHVQGSAVEMSE

-411 GNGITID
+411 SSGITIN

-427 GHVKLGAGEELS
+427 GHVKLDAGQELS

-500 QAASAAKTSSSSQTS
+500 QSAAAKASSSSAASAPTAKIT
-515 TPKAK
+515 TPA
-520 VTSPAE
+520 AQ
-526 LKQANAL
+526 KQADAL
-533 MGTVSKLLGSIPVM
+533 LGTVSKLLGSIPVM

-552 VVAGALSGPAGGVI
+552 VVAGALGGPAAIVASSV
-566 LRATA
+566 LLATA

-576 SKGTPSV
+576 STGTSRAGGGAPKGSL
-583 GGSKGNGIHPL
+583 HPL
-594 KHLAG
+594 KHLAS
-599 LALQGLITQ
+599 LALQGLISQ
-608 YEHEQ
+608 YEHER
-613 ARHAYYSKWI
+613 AKEAYYSKWI
-623 LGKVYTST
+623 LGKVYTSA
-631 RQIVHSGSRLE
+631 RHIALSGGPLE
-642 LIQNLLTTSKTMVH
+642 LVQNLLKESNAMAH
-656 AYQQVPKRVKDR
+656 AYQQVPVD
-668 MLREYKEQEKA
+668 LRQRWRANYNSYVAAEKA
-679 RAEAA
+679 KVSYNFDEYD
-684 LKAEKEARAKK
+684 KK
-695 EAAPPELTEEDYEK
+695 
-709 IWQDYR
+709 
-715 RNIYTEDRRPKLKPG
+715 
-730 SYRGEDGVV
+730 
-739 RTRDGKPDVQYYSEW
+739 
-754 KHNYPEDD
+754 
-762 DFFMQTRKQGITEEE
+762 FMGTM
-777 KKWMFYAISIENP
+777 W
-790 LMVGGRGGMDNTKEL
+790 V
-805 EGILSKLGRG
+805 LSK
-815 KGFFNISSGV
+815 NGV
-825 SAKVRVQELLAR
+825 TDQKAAQASLAYN
-837 QQIEATENVASQ
+837 EAIKNGEIKLHHEPENVDIFVEQ
-849 KINQTLETKGYK
+849 I
-861 PQPNERLTT
+861 
-870 KNQYKQQDQQARKT
+870 
-884 LRETASKAAREENS
+884 KAAREGKNYWTGEEIPKWQANAIIVS
-898 QIQKKVIY
+898 SVFSEFQMVGSLY
-906 NVAKST
+906 GAKFG
-912 NTRKASNIKEY
+912 RNIKIPS
-923 LKKEKEIVKS
+923 KSITTPVSIVEEPGVVKPAS
-933 QLPETEGTG
+933 SKPIEPPKTEGTIIGKPKLPSDKKLLEAITDWSSMQKKLAPSKRKMDNFNTAAVAYDARTGKYYYGMNKGIQLSGDKKNVVLFGSKDKAGLLPKDSLNEYGVG
-942 NLKYKEGYHIE
+942 NCAEVDAVNQALNQKANVNDLYLYTIKTTPHEFGAAKIACE
-953 HLTGEVE
+953 NCTFTFKGNVADALTG
-960 KCTDWKGVSGGHNYE
+960 WYKG
-975 EFKKFFDINGK
+975 D
-986 YGYEEVGRTNHPDI
+986 
-1000 SGISDIE
+1000 
-1007 YRLKVEVKNYQGKRT
+1007 
-1022 GEYKVIPKEDKPPLK
+1022 
-1037 KTIYDPNVI
+1037 
-1046 SSDDIV
+1046 
-1052 RLGKEAMEEGIK
+1052 
-1064 SQRVN
+1064 
-1069 QLKSQANKQII
+1069 
-1080 RGVSSNG
+1080 
-1087 LKFEGIKNIDT
+1087 
-1098 GEIENFYPVLKFGEN
+1098 

>member
-22 LHIEQLQITRTIN
+22 LHIDQLQITRTIN
-35 DHAYLHISGM
+35 DHVYLRISGM

-56 QDMEQ
+56 QSMEQ
-61 EPIVIRQLNDQGE
+61 ESIVIRQLNDQGE

-105 SYQMDIKCKR
+105 SYQMDIKRKR

-126 DLVTALVR
+126 NLVTALVR

-145 SNYAKLETFVL
+145 SNHAKLETFVL

-180 VTAASPKVFFGMP
+180 VTAASPKVFFGIP
-193 EGKQHKV
+193 EGKQYKV

-212 HELNAEK
+212 HELDAEK

-267 LRTRYDLQAEQNIR
+267 LRTRYDLQAEQDIR
-281 YARYENDQTTGISLT
+281 NARYENDQATGISLI

-302 QQDFVQLQLEIDP
+302 QQDFVQLQLDIDP

-344 VGELVE
+344 IGEQVE

-365 SLRQQRHTNGQPNV
+365 SLRQQRHTKGQPNV
-379 KVWQHVQGSGVEMSE
+379 KVWQHIQGSGVEMSE

-411 GNGITID
+411 SSGITID

-500 QAASAAKTSSSSQTS
+500 QSAAKDSSSSQAS

-576 SKGTPSV
+576 SKGTPTV
-583 GGSKGNGIHPL
+583 GGGGKGNGIHPL

-599 LALQGLITQ
+599 LALQGLIT
-608 YEHEQ
+608 
-613 ARHAYYSKWI
+613 
-623 LGKVYTST
+623 
-631 RQIVHSGSRLE
+631 
-642 LIQNLLTTSKTMVH
+642 
-656 AYQQVPKRVKDR
+656 
-668 MLREYKEQEKA
+668 
-679 RAEAA
+679 
-684 LKAEKEARAKK
+684 
-695 EAAPPELTEEDYEK
+695 
-709 IWQDYR
+709 
-715 RNIYTEDRRPKLKPG
+715 
-730 SYRGEDGVV
+730 
-739 RTRDGKPDVQYYSEW
+739 
-754 KHNYPEDD
+754 
-762 DFFMQTRKQGITEEE
+762 
-777 KKWMFYAISIENP
+777 
-790 LMVGGRGGMDNTKEL
+790 
-805 EGILSKLGRG
+805 
-815 KGFFNISSGV
+815 
-825 SAKVRVQELLAR
+825 
-837 QQIEATENVASQ
+837 
-849 KINQTLETKGYK
+849 
-861 PQPNERLTT
+861 
-870 KNQYKQQDQQARKT
+870 
-884 LRETASKAAREENS
+884 
-898 QIQKKVIY
+898 
-906 NVAKST
+906 
-912 NTRKASNIKEY
+912 
-923 LKKEKEIVKS
+923 
-933 QLPETEGTG
+933 
-942 NLKYKEGYHIE
+942 
-953 HLTGEVE
+953 
-960 KCTDWKGVSGGHNYE
+960 
-975 EFKKFFDINGK
+975 
-986 YGYEEVGRTNHPDI
+986 
-1000 SGISDIE
+1000 
-1007 YRLKVEVKNYQGKRT
+1007 
-1022 GEYKVIPKEDKPPLK
+1022 
-1037 KTIYDPNVI
+1037 
-1046 SSDDIV
+1046 
-1052 RLGKEAMEEGIK
+1052 
-1064 SQRVN
+1064 
-1069 QLKSQANKQII
+1069 
-1080 RGVSSNG
+1080 
-1087 LKFEGIKNIDT
+1087 
-1098 GEIENFYPVLKFGEN
+1098 

>member
-45 LSEEQGAACIG
+45 LSEEQGVACIG
-56 QDMEQ
+56 QNMEQ
-61 EPIVIRQLNDQGE
+61 EPIVIRQLDDQGQ

-85 RMSVHCVR
+85 RMFVHCVR

-105 SYQMDIKCKR
+105 SYQMDIKRKR

-145 SNYAKLETFVL
+145 SNHAKLETFVL
-156 QYDETDWA
+156 QYEETDWA

-212 HELNAEK
+212 HELDVKK

-267 LRTRYDLQAEQNIR
+267 LRTRYDLQAEQDIR
-281 YARYENDQTTGISLT
+281 YARYENHQATGISLT

-302 QQDFVQLQLEIDP
+302 QQDFVQLQLDIDP
-315 KQDPAKACWFPVAT
+315 KQDPAKACWFPITT

-344 VGELVE
+344 IGEQVE
-350 LYLPT
+350 LYLST

-365 SLRQQRHTNGQPNV
+365 SLRQQRHANGKPNV

-427 GHVKLGAGEELS
+427 GHVKLDAGQELS

-451 ASSMVLDGETDTK
+451 ASSMVLDVETDTK

-500 QAASAAKTSSSSQTS
+500 QSAAKDSSSSQAS

-552 VVAGALSGPAGGVI
+552 VVAGALSGPAGGII

-576 SKGTPSV
+576 SKGTPTV

-599 LALQGLITQ
+599 LAMQGLISIH
-608 YEHEQ
+608 EHEKAKQ
-613 ARHAYYSKWI
+613 AYYNKWI
-623 LGKVYTST
+623 LGKVFTSA
-631 RQIVHSGSRLE
+631 RHIAHSGGTLE
-642 LIQNLLTTSKTMVH
+642 LVQNLLKESNAMVH
-656 AYQQVPKRVKDR
+656 AYQQVPEEVRKRWRANYDSR
-668 MLREYKEQEKA
+668 MAQQPKPQVVEPKPWWEKMFEQSAKNDMMA
-679 RAEAA
+679 AQAKREAA
-684 LKAEKEARAKK
+684 QLQGELIWDAAQGANETIKVNMSMDLYKQRDYHPKHPTAGKVGEVAGNVVSTLVGAGEVIAGVGGEGISVIATSTGVLTPVGVLAAAASAGFMVHGGKALYSGASNTGKSSAELWQMIKDEGKHGS
-695 EAAPPELTEEDYEK
+695 APPKPSKPKEKPPKTEK
-709 IWQDYR
+709 ISENPTKVNYGDH
-715 RNIYTEDRRPKLKPG
+715 YTKNGRKKVLKP
-730 SYRGEDGVV
+730 D
-739 RTRDGKPDVQYYSEW
+739 
-754 KHNYPEDD
+754 
-762 DFFMQTRKQGITEEE
+762 
-777 KKWMFYAISIENP
+777 IEY
-790 LMVGGRGGMDNTKEL
+790 T
-805 EGILSKLGRG
+805 S
-815 KGFFNISSGV
+815 
-825 SAKVRVQELLAR
+825 
-837 QQIEATENVASQ
+837 
-849 KINQTLETKGYK
+849 
-861 PQPNERLTT
+861 
-870 KNQYKQQDQQARKT
+870 
-884 LRETASKAAREENS
+884 
-898 QIQKKVIY
+898 
-906 NVAKST
+906 
-912 NTRKASNIKEY
+912 
-923 LKKEKEIVKS
+923 
-933 QLPETEGTG
+933 
-942 NLKYKEGYHIE
+942 KEGYNYKTDGQGRVSNVE
-953 HLTGEVE
+953 GELKLGDGKRNGYAQRIAGRE
-960 KCTDWKGVSGGHNYE
+960 DRLPDDEGGHLIASIFKGSGNLDNLVPMNGNLNKGEWKKLENSWADALKQGDEVKVKITPNYKGNSQRPE
-975 EFKKFFDINGK
+975 SFDIKYKIGEEDWEFSRFDNVPGGK
-986 YGYEEVGRTNHPDI
+986 LNE
-1000 SGISDIE
+1000 
-1007 YRLKVEVKNYQGKRT
+1007 
-1022 GEYKVIPKEDKPPLK
+1022 
-1037 KTIYDPNVI
+1037 
-1046 SSDDIV
+1046 
-1052 RLGKEAMEEGIK
+1052 
-1064 SQRVN
+1064 
-1069 QLKSQANKQII
+1069 
-1080 RGVSSNG
+1080 
-1087 LKFEGIKNIDT
+1087 
-1098 GEIENFYPVLKFGEN
+1098 

>member
-9 GYESLRFYGPFQP
+9 GYESLRFYGPFHP
-22 LHIEQLQITRTIN
+22 LHIELLQITRTIN

-56 QDMEQ
+56 QNMEQ
-61 EPIVIRQLNDQGE
+61 EPIVIRQLNDQGQ

-105 SYQMDIKCKR
+105 SYQMDIKRKR

-200 ERDVFYRVRKTF
+200 ERDVFYRVQKTF
-212 HELNAEK
+212 HELDAEK

-230 MIESLQY
+230 KIESLQY

-267 LRTRYDLQAEQNIR
+267 LRTRYDLQAEQDIR
-281 YARYENDQTTGISLT
+281 YAQYENDQATGISLT

-302 QQDFVQLQLEIDP
+302 QQDFVQLQLDIDP
-315 KQDPAKACWFPVAT
+315 KQDPAKACWFPIAT
-329 RYVAEEHSGWYDMPE
+329 RYVAEEHSGWFDMPE
-344 VGELVE
+344 IGEQVE

-427 GHVKLGAGEELS
+427 GHVKLVAGQELS

-495 AYEAA
+495 AFEAA
-500 QAASAAKTSSSSQTS
+500 QSAAKDSSSSHAS

-526 LKQANAL
+526 LKQANAM

-552 VVAGALSGPAGGVI
+552 VVVGALSGPAAGVI

-576 SKGTPSV
+576 SKGTPTV
-583 GGSKGNGIHPL
+583 GGSSKGSEVHPL
-594 KHLAG
+594 KYLAG
-599 LALQGLITQ
+599 LAMQGLISIH
-608 YEHEQ
+608 EHEKAKQ
-613 ARHAYYSKWI
+613 AYYNKWI
-623 LGKVYTST
+623 LGKVYTSA
-631 RQIVHSGSRLE
+631 RHIAHSGSTLE
-642 LIQNLLTTSKTMVH
+642 LVQNLLKESNAMVH
-656 AYQQVPKRVKDR
+656 AYQQVPEEVRKRWRANYDSRMAQQQPKQQVEKPKSWWDR
-668 MLREYKEQEKA
+668 YLGYTGSSAMIKSQIAMEQAHASEKA
-679 RAEAA
+679 ANSLVELYNGIEQANNVRYQNAGNSIGEFLDYSSFGIPKGLYQAYMERA
-684 LKAEKEARAKK
+684 
-695 EAAPPELTEEDYEK
+695 
-709 IWQDYR
+709 
-715 RNIYTEDRRPKLKPG
+715 RNQGNSG
-730 SYRGEDGVV
+730 SDAINFA
-739 RTRDGKPDVQYYSEW
+739 T
-754 KHNYPEDD
+754 
-762 DFFMQTRKQGITEEE
+762 FGITE
-777 KKWMFYAISIENP
+777 AIRGAVTPEDP
-790 LMVGGRGGMDNTKEL
+790 LSPDHLSNIISVAGFL
-805 EGILSKLGRG
+805 EGVGSFLKPKTILNSPVKEPVHPGP
-815 KGFFNISSGV
+815 KIINE
-825 SAKVRVQELLAR
+825 K
-837 QQIEATENVASQ
+837 TESPQ
-849 KINQTLETKGYK
+849 LSTPK
-861 PQPNERLTT
+861 PN
-870 KNQYKQQDQQARKT
+870 KD
-884 LRETASKAAREENS
+884 
-898 QIQKKVIY
+898 
-906 NVAKST
+906 
-912 NTRKASNIKEY
+912 TRI
-923 LKKEKEIVKS
+923 
-933 QLPETEGTG
+933 EGTG
-942 NLKYKEGYHIE
+942 ETKLPNRKIDSLYEKTQNVRGDINREIEKMRNSDEYKNLSKTQRDKLDRKLRKLSSGN
-953 HLTGEVE
+953 VAVA
-960 KCTDWKGVSGGHNYE
+960 DVSIPGIK
-975 EFKKFFDINGK
+975 KKFQAHSQIHSADS
-986 YGYEEVGRTNHPDI
+986 VGRDVGDFSYSKVDKSLESYVDDEFPRFNDTEAKILEDI
-1000 SGISDIE
+1000 ASQI
-1007 YRLKVEVKNYQGKRT
+1007 K
-1022 GEYKVIPKEDKPPLK
+1022 
-1037 KTIYDPNVI
+1037 DPNVKGRI
-1046 SSDDIV
+1046 DLFTELDACQSCSNLI
-1052 RLGKEAMEEGIK
+1052 MEF
-1064 SQRVN
+1064 R
-1069 QLKSQANKQII
+1069 
-1080 RGVSSNG
+1080 R
-1087 LKFEGIKNIDT
+1087 KFPNIDF
-1098 GEIENFYPVLKFGEN
+1098 NVYSNSMK

>member
-56 QDMEQ
+56 HNIEQ
-61 EPIVIRQLNDQGE
+61 EPIAIRQLNDQGQ

-105 SYQMDIKCKR
+105 SYQMDIKRKR

-126 DLVTALVR
+126 GLVTALVR

-140 AIDTV
+140 AIDTI
-145 SNYAKLETFVL
+145 SNHAKLETFVL
-156 QYDETDWA
+156 QYEETDWA

-212 HELNAEK
+212 HELDLKK

-267 LRTRYDLQAEQNIR
+267 LHTRYDLQAEQDIR
-281 YARYENDQTTGISLT
+281 YNRDENDQATGISLT

-302 QQDFVQLQLEIDP
+302 QQDFVQLQLDIDP

-344 VGELVE
+344 VGEQVE

-365 SLRQQRHTNGQPNV
+365 SVRQQRYINDQPNV
-379 KVWQHVQGSGVEMSE
+379 KVWQHVQGSSVEMSE
-394 HELTLSTSG
+394 HKLTLSTPG

-411 GNGITID
+411 SSGITID

-427 GHVKLGAGEELS
+427 GHVKLDAGQELS

-500 QAASAAKTSSSSQTS
+500 QSAARDSSSNQAS

-526 LKQANAL
+526 HQQANAL

-547 GKVAG
+547 GKVVG

-623 LGKVYTST
+623 LGKVYTSA

-656 AYQQVPKRVKDR
+656 AYQQVPKSVKDR

-684 LKAEKEARAKK
+684 LKAEEEARAKALKAKK
-695 EAAPPELTEEDYEK
+695 EAAPPELTDEEYEK
-709 IWQDYR
+709 IQRDYVYWSSLE
-715 RNIYTEDRRPKLKPG
+715 NRRPEIPLG
-730 SYRGEDGVV
+730 SYRAEDGVV
-739 RTRDGKPDVQYYSEW
+739 RTANGNPDFKYYDDW
-754 KHNYPEDD
+754 KQNYQG
-762 DFFMQTRKQGITEEE
+762 DFLILSNQEGITPEEQR
-777 KKWMFYAISIENP
+777 WMSHANIFAEPVP
-790 LMVGGRGGMDNTKEL
+790 LDGRGGEGRALKNEFSKMSKEGAL
-805 EGILSKLGRG
+805 ENAR
-815 KGFFNISSGV
+815 
-825 SAKVRVQELLAR
+825 LAR
-837 QQIEATENVASQ
+837 ENVRRIQQRIDQKSITTKNASEPF
-849 KINQTLETKGYK
+849 KNTLETVPSKPKWWHAGYVDD
-861 PQPNERLTT
+861 LT
-870 KNQYKQQDQQARKT
+870 D
-884 LRETASKAAREENS
+884 S
-898 QIQKKVIY
+898 QIILGVKQSPKGL
-906 NVAKST
+906 ST
-912 NTRKASNIKEY
+912 LGSSTRS
-923 LKKEKEIVKS
+923 
-933 QLPETEGTG
+933 
-942 NLKYKEGYHIE
+942 
-953 HLTGEVE
+953 
-960 KCTDWKGVSGGHNYE
+960 
-975 EFKKFFDINGK
+975 
-986 YGYEEVGRTNHPDI
+986 
-1000 SGISDIE
+1000 
-1007 YRLKVEVKNYQGKRT
+1007 
-1022 GEYKVIPKEDKPPLK
+1022 
-1037 KTIYDPNVI
+1037 
-1046 SSDDIV
+1046 
-1052 RLGKEAMEEGIK
+1052 EAMSAGKAWVGEKAE
-1064 SQRVN
+1064 S
-1069 QLKSQANKQII
+1069 II
-1080 RGVSSNG
+1080 D
-1087 LKFEGIKNIDT
+1087 KTT
-1098 GEIENFYPVLKFGEN
+1098 GEIIGFKSADGMRAFRIQFKPGENMVRANFQENTMIRTERNYNDYNKTWAPKQIRNVHIDILE